1 MRALVLEKYKHLEIQ
16 ERPVPECGPNDVVI
30 RVKAC
35 AICGSDVRGFD
46 GSSGRRI
53 PPIVMGHEAAGE
65 VTDVGETVARFKP
78 GDRVTFDSTIYCGKC
93 SFCRA
98 GQMNLCDNRVVLG
111 VSCEDYR
118 RDGAFA
124 EYVAVPEH
132 IVYPLPDELSF
143 QHASL
148 VEPVSVALHA
158 VSRASIRLNDSAVV
172 IGAGTIGLLAIQAL
186 RLSGCGR
193 VVAVDIN
200 DGRLRL
206 AQQLGATHIIDA
218 AHEPAV
224 EVLLSITEGKG
235 ADIVLE
241 AVGAD
246 DTVGTSMACVRKGGT
261 VILVGNVTPNVTFPL
276 QVAVTRE
283 ITVLGSCAIAGEYP
297 AAIDML
303 SRDEIIVDPLISAKA
318 PLEEGPEW
326 FQRLYDR
333 EPGLL
338 KVVLCP

>member
-16 ERPVPECGPNDVVI
+16 ERPAPECGPNDVVV

-35 AICGSDVRGFD
+35 AICGSDVHGFD

-53 PPIVMGHEAAGE
+53 PPIIMGHEAAGE
-65 VTDVGETVARFKP
+65 VAETGKAVTRFKL
-78 GDRVTFDSTIYCGKC
+78 GDRVTFNSTIYCRRC
-93 SFCRA
+93 PFCRA
-98 GQMNLCDNRVVLG
+98 GQVNLCDNRVVLG

-118 RDGAFA
+118 REGAFA
-124 EYVAVPEH
+124 EYIAVPEH
-132 IVYPLPDELSF
+132 IIYPIPDELSF
-143 QHASL
+143 EHASL

-158 VSRASIRLNDSAVV
+158 VSRASIRLNASAVV

-206 AQQLGATHIIDA
+206 AQQLGATHTMDA

-246 DTVGTSMACVRKGGT
+246 DTVGTSIACVRKGGT
-261 VILVGNVTPNVTFPL
+261 VILAGNVTPNVIFPL
-276 QVAVTRE
+276 QAAVTRE

-326 FQRLYDR
+326 FQRLYNR

-338 KVVLCP
+338 KVVLYP